1 MPLTDAERAK
11 RYREKKKQRDPS
23 FIEKERKRQQ
33 MQRVPRGEMAPNRLL
48 SARNKCAG
56 YKKTAKERRKTAENI
71 ESTVC
76 DTATQDQP
84 QTMIVTLP
92 AVAQQK
98 RRHTLVATRNQQIS
112 QHNDTNKKIDN
123 VTSQDGW
130 VGPPTGSGKN
140 HSNTTSRTQR
150 LFRQPK
156 RRPQNSTS
164 LGS

>member
-1 MPLTDAERAK
+1 
-11 RYREKKKQRDPS
+11 
-23 FIEKERKRQQ
+23 
-33 MQRVPRGEMAPNRLL
+33 MAPNRLL

-98 RRHTLVATRNQQIS
+98 RRLARGHEKPTNIATQ
-112 QHNDTNKKIDN
+112 
-123 VTSQDGW
+123 
-130 VGPPTGSGKN
+130 
-140 HSNTTSRTQR
+140 
-150 LFRQPK
+150 
-156 RRPQNSTS
+156 
-164 LGS
+164 

>member
-48 SARNKCAG
+48 SAGNKCAG

-92 AVAQQK
+92 ALNNMICFA
-98 RRHTLVATRNQQIS
+98 LEMS
-112 QHNDTNKKIDN
+112 HNCCSVLINIFPVD
-123 VTSQDGW
+123 
-130 VGPPTGSGKN
+130 
-140 HSNTTSRTQR
+140 
-150 LFRQPK
+150 
-156 RRPQNSTS
+156 
-164 LGS
+164 

>member
-33 MQRVPRGEMAPNRLL
+33 MLRVPRGEMAPNRLL

-84 QTMIVTLP
+84 QTLIVTLP
-92 AVAQQK
+92 AVAQQ
-98 RRHTLVATRNQQIS
+98 
-112 QHNDTNKKIDN
+112 
-123 VTSQDGW
+123 
-130 VGPPTGSGKN
+130 
-140 HSNTTSRTQR
+140 
-150 LFRQPK
+150 
-156 RRPQNSTS
+156 
-164 LGS
+164 